1 MLFRST
7 NRLSIGIQTFHA
19 PTLAM
24 MNRTHTGEQA
34 FRALENVRTA
44 GFGNISAD
52 LIFAVP
58 SRTMELLVE
67 DLELLLRQHPQHIST
82 YGLTIEERTVF
93 GKRYLKGEFHPVEED
108 RNADE
113 FELIMDTL
121 TGAGY
126 RQYEVSNFA
135 LPGYESFHNSNYWH
149 RVPYL
154 GVGPGAHSFTGEERF
169 FNIASNHQ
177 YMASIQAGR
186 LPRTVET
193 LDQIGRAHV

>member
-1 MLFRST
+1 
-7 NRLSIGIQTFHA
+7 
-19 PTLAM
+19 
-24 MNRTHTGEQA
+24 
-34 FRALENVRTA
+34 
-44 GFGNISAD
+44 
-52 LIFAVP
+52 
-58 SRTMELLVE
+58 
-67 DLELLLRQHPQHIST
+67 
-82 YGLTIEERTVF
+82 
-93 GKRYLKGEFHPVEED
+93 LKGEFHQVEED

-121 TGAGY
+121 TEAGY

-135 LPGYESFHNSNYWH
+135 LPGYESVHNSNYWH

-177 YMASIQAGR
+177 YMASVQAGR

-193 LDQIGRAHV
+193 LDRTDRINEYLMTSLRLDTGCDLELLDRLYGHRPDEDQLRVIGLLTENGSAKMDNGKLVLTRKGRLIADKITGDLFLDQH